1 MSLVEDLLIIL
12 TDYSAGYKLMRS
24 KLAGY
29 ENLRFNRKVNY
40 QEIKE
45 QVLRTTLSR
54 LKKQGLVDNKNGIW
68 RITKKGRDRLINR
81 ELRKP
86 HFKNPN
92 NKNKKKRDLII
103 IFDVPEKIRIQ
114 RDWLRSELI
123 ALGFIPLQK
132 SVWLGPSPLP
142 QEFIEYLNTIN
153 LLKYI
158 KLFKASEENIV
169 G

>member
-29 ENLRFNRKVNY
+29 ENLHFNRKINY

-45 QVLRTTLSR
+45 QVLRVTLSR

-68 RITKKGRDRLINR
+68 RITKKGRIRLINR
-81 ELRKP
+81 KLRKP

-103 IFDVPEKIRIQ
+103 IFDIPEKIRIQ

-158 KLFKASEENIV
+158 KFFKVSEEKIV